1 MFLTKINVILLSNHL
16 CIGIQQESCRIF
28 AENIRVFD
36 ENLSAEIYR
45 DVPEMTDRRFPKII
59 HVVVS
64 KNKMD
69 VPKDFGVIDYYWLIN
84 V

>member
-1 MFLTKINVILLSNHL
+1 MFLTKINIILLSNHL
-16 CIGIQQESCRIF
+16 CIGIQQESGRIF
-28 AENIRVFD
+28 AENIRTFD

-64 KNKMD
+64 EKQNGCTQR
-69 VPKDFGVIDYYWLIN
+69 FWCY
-84 V
+84 